1 MITRRQVV
9 IALGA
14 GALVAPFGAVA
25 QQSGKVWRVGVLFPN
40 QVRPASPDSGNNRQF
55 ARGMRELGYVE
66 GKNLMIEERFANNKF
81 DRLNE
86 MAAELVRLKMD
97 VIVAAASDA
106 PLALQKITTTIPIV
120 MASVGD
126 AVGQGLV
133 KSLARPGGN
142 ITGVSTITTELG
154 SKRLELLLTMVPR
167 LSRVAVLVNP
177 NSPPNIQ
184 AFENI
189 QAAAQKR
196 RITIVRADAGT
207 PAEIDQ
213 AFALMAS
220 EKVGG
225 LIVVLSPFFQQR
237 REQIAQLSAK
247 YRLPSMTADRI
258 YADAGCL
265 MSYGISLRDTF
276 HRAAT
281 YVDKIIKG
289 AKPADLPVELPTK
302 FEFIINRNTAKALGL
317 VIPKELLLQADRV
330 IE

>member
-14 GALVAPFGAVA
+14 GALAAPFGAVA
-25 QQSGKVWRVGVLFPN
+25 QQSGKVWRVGFLSWN
-40 QVRPASPDSGNNRQF
+40 ARPASLDASTYAEF
-55 ARGMRELGYVE
+55 LRGLRELGYVE
-66 GKNLMIEERFANNKF
+66 GKNLALEWRFADNKF

-97 VIVAAASDA
+97 VIVAAAVDA
-106 PLALQKITTTIPIV
+106 PLALQKITSTIPIV

-126 AVGQGLV
+126 AVGLGLV

-142 ITGVSTITTELG
+142 ITGVSTMTVELG

-184 AFENI
+184 ALENI

-213 AFALMAS
+213 AFALMAR

-225 LIVVLSPFFQQR
+225 LIVVLNPLFQQQ

-247 YRLPSMTADRI
+247 YRLPAMTADRV
-258 YADAGCL
+258 YAEVGCL
-265 MSYGISLRDTF
+265 LSYGVSIRDTF

-281 YVDKIIKG
+281 YVDKILKG

-302 FEFIINRNTAKALGL
+302 FEFIINSKTAKALGL
-317 VIPKELLLQADRV
+317 TIPKELLLQADRV

>member
-1 MITRRQVV
+1 MNRRDCIVMI
-9 IALGA
+9 GA
-14 GALVAPFGAVA
+14 GALAAPFGAIA
-25 QQSGKVWRVGVLFPN
+25 QQSGRVWRVGFLGGAA
-40 QVRPASPDSGNNRQF
+40 RPAVLDAGF
-55 ARGMRELGYVE
+55 HGDLVRGLRELGYVE
-66 GKNLMIEERFANNKF
+66 GKNLAIEWRFADNKP

-97 VIVAAASDA
+97 VIVAAASGG
-106 PLALQKITTTIPIV
+106 PLALQKITSTIPIV

-126 AVGQGLV
+126 AVGLGLI

-142 ITGVSTITTELG
+142 ITGVSTMTADLG

-167 LSRVAVLVNP
+167 LSRVAVMVNP
-177 NSPPNIQ
+177 SANIQ
-184 AFENI
+184 ALDNI

-196 RITIVRADAGT
+196 RVTIIRANAGT

-225 LIVVLSPFFQQR
+225 LIVVLSPLFQQQ

-247 YRLPSMTADRI
+247 YRLPAMTADRV
-258 YADAGCL
+258 YTEVGCL
-265 MSYGISLRDTF
+265 LSYGVSIRDTY

-281 YVDKIIKG
+281 YVDKILKG

-302 FEFIINRNTAKALGL
+302 FEFIINRKTAKALGL
-317 VIPKELLLQADRV
+317 TIPKELLLQANRV

>member
-1 MITRRQVV
+1 MITRRTLVV
-9 IALGA
+9 ALGA

-25 QQSGKVWRVGVLFPN
+25 QQSGKVWRVGILSWN
-40 QVRPASPDSGNNRQF
+40 ARPASPDSSNNRQF

-66 GKNLMIEERFANNKF
+66 GKNLMIEERFADNKF

-184 AFENI
+184 ALENI
-189 QAAAQKR
+189 QAAAPKR
-196 RITIVRADAGT
+196 RVTIIRADAST

-225 LIVVLSPFFQQR
+225 LIVVLSSLFQQR
-237 REQIAQLSAK
+237 REQIAQLSEK
-247 YRLPSMTADRI
+247 YRLPAMTADGV
-258 YADAGCL
+258 YTEVGCL
-265 MSYGISLRDTF
+265 LSYGVSIRDTF

-281 YVDKIIKG
+281 YVDKILKG

-317 VIPKELLLQADRV
+317 VIPQKLLLQADRV